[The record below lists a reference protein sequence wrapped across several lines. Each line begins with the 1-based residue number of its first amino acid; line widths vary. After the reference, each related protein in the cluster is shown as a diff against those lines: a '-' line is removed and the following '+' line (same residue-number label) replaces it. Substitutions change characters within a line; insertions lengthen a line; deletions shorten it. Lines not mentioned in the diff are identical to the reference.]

1 MNPTVRQREISQGKV
16 VQIGNYPRDRS
27 QDNPLAGIAQI
38 RLQLLTKD
46 GHQSALGKSV
56 SRKNKLERLFLCPKL
71 LVYIKRKKH
80 AKKAYIFAYLW
91 CFYSK

>member
-1 MNPTVRQREISQGKV
+1 MNPTVRQWEISQGKV
-16 VQIGNYPRDRS
+16 VQIGDYSRDRS

-71 LVYIKRKKH
+71 LVYIKREETREEGIH
-80 AKKAYIFAYLW
+80 ICISVVFL
-91 CFYSK
+91 F